1 MLKAWKL
8 NSKDLFHVV
17 EAIWECNL
25 HCIGK
30 REEDGV
36 SFTISC
42 ISQLW
47 EKDIKVYGTQKERND
62 SENGDEII
70 LTMRVGKAADGKM
83 LLAIRELESS
93 FDSHFE
99 AY

>member
-1 MLKAWKL
+1 M
-8 NSKDLFHVV
+8 SSRPSGS
-17 EAIWECNL
+17 AI
-25 HCIGK
+25 CIASEKGK
-30 REEDGV
+30 RMV
-36 SFTISC
+36 LVFTISC